1 MASALVLF
9 DIDGTLIRKAGPQ
22 HRRALETA
30 AREVMQLEVSSDGIP
45 TQGMLDHDILRDMLL
60 AAGVKKTAIRAAMS
74 RMVHAAETCY
84 MRECLPH
91 LRHKVCPGARNLLLK
106 LHRKDVPTGL
116 VTGNFT
122 RIGWKK
128 MELAGL
134 QRYLRFGAFA
144 ELAKDRAGLVKI
156 AMKEARAQGWLDR
169 KTVVTLI
176 GDHPNDIL
184 AARANGI
191 RSVAVATGVV
201 DAAELQ
207 THKPDILVADLRT
220 LHPETLLQA

>member
-22 HRRALETA
+22 HRQALEAA
-30 AREVMQLEVSSDGIP
+30 AREIMQLEVSTDGVP
-45 TQGMLDHDILRDMLL
+45 TQGMLDHDILREMLL
-60 AAGVKKTAIRAAMS
+60 AAGAKKAAVRAAMA
-74 RMVHAAETCY
+74 RMVHAAETVY

-91 LRHKVCPGARNLLLK
+91 LRNKVCPGARSLLLK
-106 LHRKDVPTGL
+106 LHRQDVPAGL

-144 ELAKDRAGLVKI
+144 ELAKDRAGLVKV
-156 AMKEARAQGWLDR
+156 AMKEARKQGWLQRD
-169 KTVVTLI
+169 TVVTLI

-191 RSVAVATGVV
+191 RSVAVCTGVV
-201 DAAELQ
+201 GQAELE

-220 LHPETLLQA
+220 LRPETLLQA